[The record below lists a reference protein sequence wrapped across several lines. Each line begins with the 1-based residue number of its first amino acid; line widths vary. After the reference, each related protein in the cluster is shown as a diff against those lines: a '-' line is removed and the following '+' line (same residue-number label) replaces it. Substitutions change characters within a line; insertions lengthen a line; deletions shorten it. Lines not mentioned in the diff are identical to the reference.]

1 MKYYK
6 QKFANLINR
15 LIAKWKLPQC
25 DGMMTM
31 EDWEAWDSKNKA
43 DYPVRFFLQ
52 DTVPG
57 VFRSFKQRVFVGPYN
72 WVRFRTFDRHHVLKM
87 HDMEPHWA
95 DPDHLMLM
103 ANFQI
108 LRNFVELDLS
118 RNNFEWWDKRRP
130 KGMPEWIWDKV
141 RTRTRSPEAG
151 LDHMDA
157 IERIYAETGQHCPAV
172 EQRELYL
179 WWTGSYLKRID
190 PWSESKIWGDSG
202 LDTESFSET
211 TKRMKDGHSCSAM
224 ASKLDT
230 LYDDE
235 EQAMLERL
243 VAIRSTLWY

>member
-6 QKFANLINR
+6 QKFGNFLNR
-15 LIAKWKLPQC
+15 LYAKWKLPQC
-25 DGMMTM
+25 KGLMSL
-31 EDWEAWDSKNKA
+31 EDWEEWDSKNKA
-43 DYPVRFFLQ
+43 DYPIRFFIQ
-52 DTVPG
+52 DTLPG
-57 VFRSFKQRVFVGPYN
+57 TVRSFKQRFFVGPYN

-87 HDMEPHWA
+87 QDMEPHWA
-95 DPDHLMLM
+95 DPDHLILM

-108 LRNFVELDLS
+108 LRNFVEIDLS
-118 RNNFEWWDKRRP
+118 RTNFEWWDKRRP

-179 WWTGSYLKRID
+179 WWTESYLKRID